1 MKNILITGGTR
12 GLGLEYAR
20 HLSERGYNVGLTDI
34 SENACKVYDEVNS
47 TEEILSEIQ
56 AYGGKTWLEF
66 ADLTKKEEAEK
77 LFEKYT
83 SLAKEAMS
91 SGDKTLSENYLQHA
105 DHFMRIIDEK
115 NKNKIISEN
124 KTSDSNNLTES
135 KKDFS
140 QETSISQNKNSENK
154 N

>member
-1 MKNILITGGTR
+1 MFQRKQRRFRRRPNGRNLHHVKEGSQNRMRPGSYSNSNGHNR
-12 GLGLEYAR
+12 FNFR
-20 HLSERGYNVGLTDI
+20 NSLS
-34 SENACKVYDEVNS
+34 
-47 TEEILSEIQ
+47 
-56 AYGGKTWLEF
+56 
-66 ADLTKKEEAEK
+66 AEK

-91 SGDKTLSENYLQHA
+91 AGDKTLSENYLQHA

-115 NKNKIISEN
+115 NKNKVVNEN
-124 KTSDSNNLTES
+124 KISDGGNLTEN

-140 QETSISQNKNSENK
+140 QETPIDKKNNPENK